1 MKQYLDLLRNI
12 LENGT
17 WQSNRTG
24 IDTISLPGQVLKF
37 DMNDGHPAITT
48 RKLPFKTGVGE
59 MIGFLRA
66 SSSAADFRAL
76 GCKVWDQN
84 ANENEQWLNN
94 PYRKG
99 EDDLGRIYGVQWR
112 NWQAYKEI
120 PSAET
125 AQIEYALSQGYEVI
139 ATRIKN
145 DVEVAI
151 LNREV
156 DQVRDCLDKILNS
169 PGDRR
174 ILFHAF
180 NPADYDAMALP
191 PCHGIYNF
199 HVNQSRKE
207 LSLTMYMRSSD
218 TPLGLP
224 INAHASACMLALFAR
239 LTGYTA
245 RFLTIV
251 LADAHI
257 YRNQL
262 DMVNELLKRKPF
274 ERPRLLLSER
284 IPEFS
289 KTGKY
294 EPEWL
299 ERIEPSDFELVG
311 YEHHPPLT
319 APMAV

>member
-99 EDDLGRIYGVQWR
+99 VDDLGGVYGVQWR
-112 NWQAYKEI
+112 QWQAYKEI
-120 PSAET
+120 PVAET
-125 AQIEYALSQGYEVI
+125 RQIEDALKKGYQVI
-139 ATRIKN
+139 ANRNKDGIEMA
-145 DVEVAI
+145 V
-151 LNREV
+151 LNREI
-156 DQVRDCLDKILNS
+156 DQVRECLDKIMHS
-169 PGDRR
+169 PSDRR

-180 NPADYDAMALP
+180 NPAEYDSMALV
-191 PCHGIYNF
+191 PCHGVYNF
-199 HVNQSRKE
+199 HVNTGKKE
-207 LSLTMYMRSSD
+207 LSLTMFQRSGD
-218 TPLGLP
+218 VPLGIP
-224 INAHASACMLALFAR
+224 INIHSSACMLALFAR
-239 LTGYTA
+239 LTGYKP
-245 RFLTIV
+245 RFLTVVI
-251 LADAHI
+251 ADAHI

-262 DMVNELLKRKPF
+262 DMVNEQLKREPF
-274 ERPRLLLSER
+274 NSPKIVLSER

-294 EPEWL
+294 EPEWI
-299 ERIEPSDFELVG
+299 ERIEPSDFDLVG